1 VLESLRIERLAVVD
15 AVEVEFG
22 PGLNVLTGE
31 TGAGKSIVL
40 SALGLLAGGRASQE
54 AIRDGADDALVE
66 AVFHTAGLTDL
77 ADVLARAGLE
87 AEDDALV
94 VRRTLS
100 RTGRNR
106 ARVAGETVPVS
117 RLAELFGGRLEIS
130 SQHESQALLRPEA
143 QGRLLDAYGGLEAER
158 AEVGR
163 IHAHLRELDAEIERL
178 RAASEERAR
187 REDFLAFQV
196 REIDEAGL
204 EPGERESLATERSR
218 LSHAERI
225 RLDAARAGA
234 ALGGDPETDAL
245 GAGDLLAQAAR
256 AVDGLAA
263 LDPRLAELARRLH
276 ALGDELAETAG
287 DLERHAD
294 GIEADPARLAAVE
307 ERLDELDR
315 LRRKYGEDEAAILA
329 FREEAAAELAGLRG
343 AEQGLA
349 KLESERRD
357 AVAALAGAA
366 ERLSIG
372 RAAAARKLARAGQKA
387 IRELALGEARF
398 AVELAPAPGDLE
410 PAPGAGGLPCGPHG
424 AETAVFHFSADP
436 GAPPRELRRV
446 ASGGELSRV
455 FLALKNV
462 LRRSEGGMVLVFDEV
477 DAGIGGAVADR
488 VGAVLAELAREHQ
501 VLCITHLPQVAA
513 RADHHLRVRKHTARG
528 RAHVTVEP
536 LSGEARV
543 DEIARMAGG
552 AEVGEA
558 TRQHA
563 RELLEGGR

>member
-1 VLESLRIERLAVVD
+1 VLETLRIERLAVVD
-15 AVEVEFG
+15 AVEIEFG

-54 AIRDGADDALVE
+54 TIRDGADHALVE
-66 AVFHTAGLTDL
+66 AVFATAGLADL
-77 ADVLARAGLE
+77 GRALAACDLE
-87 AEDDALV
+87 AEDGALV

-143 QGRLLDAYGGLEAER
+143 QGRLLDAFGGLEDAR
-158 AEVGR
+158 AEVAR
-163 IHAHLRELDAEIERL
+163 THARLRELDAEIAGL
-178 RAASEERAR
+178 RAAAEERAR

-196 REIDEAGL
+196 AEIDEVGL
-204 EPGERESLATERSR
+204 EPGELDALAVERSR
-218 LSHAERI
+218 LAHAERI
-225 RLDAARAGA
+225 RLEAARAVA
-234 ALGGDPETDAL
+234 ALAGDPGAGDEP
-245 GAGDLLAQAAR
+245 GAGDLVARAAR
-256 AVDGLAA
+256 GVEGLVAVDPA
-263 LDPRLAELARRLH
+263 LGPLAERLRS
-276 ALGDELAETAG
+276 LGADLGEAAG

-294 GIEADPARLAAVE
+294 GIDTDPARLAALE
-307 ERLDELDR
+307 ERLER
-315 LRRKYGEDEAAILA
+315 LERLGRKYGQDEAAILA
-329 FREEAAAELAGLRG
+329 FRDAAAAELASLRG

-349 KLESERRD
+349 KLEAER
-357 AVAALAGAA
+357 AAGAAALARAA
-366 ERLSIG
+366 EALSAG
-372 RAAAARKLARAGQKA
+372 RAAAARKLARAGQRA
-387 IRELALGEARF
+387 IRELALAEARF
-398 AVELAPAPGDLE
+398 AVDLDPAPSE
-410 PAPGAGGLPCGPHG
+410 PGWPCGPGG
-424 AETAVFHFSADP
+424 AETPVFRFAADP
-436 GAPPRELRRV
+436 GGAPRELRRV

-462 LRRSEGGMVLVFDEV
+462 LRRSDAGMVLVFDEV

-488 VGAVLAELAREHQ
+488 VGAVLAELARENQ

-513 RADHHLRVRKHTARG
+513 RADHHLRVRKHTAQG
-528 RAHVTVEP
+528 HAAVSVER
-536 LSGEARV
+536 LEGEARV

-558 TRQHA
+558 TRRHA
-563 RELLEGGR
+563 RELLAGGR